1 MWSTGTFEV
10 LAHLLRMNGGV
21 AGEPGLEWGEG
32 NKPLQSELLA
42 GPLGRVRLSLSD
54 L

>member
-1 MWSTGTFEV
+1 MEHRHLEV
-10 LAHLLRMNGGV
+10 LAYHLRMTGGV

-42 GPLGRVRLSLSD
+42 GPSGRVRISLSE